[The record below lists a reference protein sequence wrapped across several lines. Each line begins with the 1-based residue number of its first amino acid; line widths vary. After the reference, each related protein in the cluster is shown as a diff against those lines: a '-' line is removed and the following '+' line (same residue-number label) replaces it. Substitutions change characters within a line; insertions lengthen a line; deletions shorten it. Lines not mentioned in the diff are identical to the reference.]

1 MQSAVEAQAAA
12 ECFSLFSSIFY
23 LGGSSLV
30 FHSCQICNWAL
41 MRVRNPSNSVERND
55 EKNTVN
61 SSAGALASFNAFLKV
76 LLAKI
81 KF

>member
-1 MQSAVEAQAAA
+1 
-12 ECFSLFSSIFY
+12 
-23 LGGSSLV
+23 
-30 FHSCQICNWAL
+30 